1 MLVSKLVCIVG
12 VVSSNYN
19 FTLWNIAHDSTFL
32 LIISRIVFLKLTL
45 VQHDCG
51 SIVLNKGKLKIRA
64 MILVILLLIWNIHTK
79 QNVVRITFPATLID
93 SLLTQYSLCHAYAYR
108 GVINCRFFYS
118 TTKPTLHQEHYYC
131 KSKEFTMSSKQ
142 ITKTTKIKCFLRK
155 KKKGIMII
163 VECMSNCLVL
173 GRGVKATR

>member
-1 MLVSKLVCIVG
+1 
-12 VVSSNYN
+12 
-19 FTLWNIAHDSTFL
+19 
-32 LIISRIVFLKLTL
+32 
-45 VQHDCG
+45 
-51 SIVLNKGKLKIRA
+51 

-79 QNVVRITFPATLID
+79 QNVARITFPATLID
-93 SLLTQYSLCHAYAYR
+93 SLLTRYSLCHAYAYR

-173 GRGVKATR
+173 GRGGLKRHGKVVFGAMYADIIYSGNWKFHVLHFKFDQFVLLLTTLFFNYCSLLLFPVF